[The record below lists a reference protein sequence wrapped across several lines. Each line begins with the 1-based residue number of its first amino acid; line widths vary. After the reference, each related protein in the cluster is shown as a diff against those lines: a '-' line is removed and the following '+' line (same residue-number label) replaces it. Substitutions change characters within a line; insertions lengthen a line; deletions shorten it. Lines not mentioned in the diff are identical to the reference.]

1 MEGREVNDTNGL
13 QHEEEEKEECGV
25 ILEIPLGIAA
35 ETFDFKKTVCSHGL
49 FAMSPNQWDPL
60 SYTFSRPLRLRHHSD
75 SESDFTSVMVSISHP
90 SNLPH
95 SLLVRVHG
103 TRSLTPQ
110 NRESLV
116 TQVLRMLRLSDAD
129 EMNIREFRKII
140 AMGEGEEFDWMKGF
154 SGRVF
159 RSPTLFE
166 DMVKCILLC
175 NCQWSR
181 TLSMARALCELQL
194 ELQFHSSSCTKA
206 QQTDMNNFIPK
217 TPVGKESQK
226 RKGRVSSA
234 SSNLSTKLLVTKMD
248 WDEVDTCL
256 TMVDTRIKRENLT
269 PNFSINSIEDN
280 SCGICKSCVG
290 PSGIQSLQ
298 QTQCKRIWNFPS
310 PWELANL
317 DERFLS
323 KRCGLGYRAGR
334 IIKLSQGIVEGRI
347 PMRELEQVC
356 NGGSLNSYNELADQL
371 KEIDGFGPFTRA
383 NVLMCMGFYHVI
395 PADSETVRHIKQC
408 RFMPKI
414 PPFKQFISISKRYM
428 ENIHPSNS

>member
-1 MEGREVNDTNGL
+1 
-13 QHEEEEKEECGV
+13 
-25 ILEIPLGIAA
+25 
-35 ETFDFKKTVCSHGL
+35 
-49 FAMSPNQWDPL
+49 
-60 SYTFSRPLRLRHHSD
+60 
-75 SESDFTSVMVSISHP
+75 
-90 SNLPH
+90 
-95 SLLVRVHG
+95 
-103 TRSLTPQ
+103 
-110 NRESLV
+110 
-116 TQVLRMLRLSDAD
+116 
-129 EMNIREFRKII
+129 
-140 AMGEGEEFDWMKGF
+140 
-154 SGRVF
+154 
-159 RSPTLFE
+159 
-166 DMVKCILLC
+166 
-175 NCQWSR
+175 
-181 TLSMARALCELQL
+181 MARALCELQL

-395 PADSETVRHIKQC
+395 PADSETVRHIKQVHAKNSTIQTVHKHIEEIYGKYTPLQFLAYWTELWHFYEQ
-408 RFMPKI
+408 RFGKFYEMPCSEYKLITASNMRNKGSCKI
-414 PPFKQFISISKRYM
+414 KRAKIS
-428 ENIHPSNS
+428 